1 MYYLLIFRRRFMCVA
16 EKLHTKEKEM
26 MKLKEAQEINCAET
40 K

>member
-1 MYYLLIFRRRFMCVA
+1 MYYLLIFRGALCA
-16 EKLHTKEKEM
+16 WQKKLHTKEKEM